1 MLAYIPG
8 PELLDITTG
17 DMIFVTIWA
26 ITSLVLIAAIYVY
39 KMLPVTGRIW
49 RTSTRPPRRESATPA
64 WPV

>member
-26 ITSLVLIAAIYVY
+26 ITSLIIAAIYCY
-39 KMLPVTGRIW
+39 KMFQ
-49 RTSTRPPRRESATPA
+49 
-64 WPV
+64 